1 MLQEACRLHSP
12 VPLFSGEPINDP
24 ISASQVIMRQS
35 DVNPEPKKGQP
46 VADLINMGFEKEDR
60 KQQKRKAGTVGFC
73 HV

>member
-24 ISASQVIMRQS
+24 INASQVIMRQS
-35 DVNPEPKKGQP
+35 DVNQRPKGQP
-46 VADLINMGFEKEDR
+46 VADLTINMGFEKRDR
-60 KQQKRKAGTVGFC
+60 KQQKSWDCRVFC